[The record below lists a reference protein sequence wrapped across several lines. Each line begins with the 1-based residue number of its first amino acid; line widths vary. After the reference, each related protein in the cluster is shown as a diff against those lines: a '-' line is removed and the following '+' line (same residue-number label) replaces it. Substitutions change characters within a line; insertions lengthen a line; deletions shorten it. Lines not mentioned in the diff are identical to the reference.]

1 MQVIQYWISPNENNY
16 LIFLVFSICII
27 ASSCSIIQPHPGNKQ
42 VRLIFYNEINLI
54 ADNSYNCEYLT
65 TLVSSDGHW
74 YNYLFISN
82 ADLSNGALNDMYNK
96 ANAIDAN
103 VIYVNSNIDF
113 ATSVTLL
120 GQAYKCSENDD
131 QQQRQQRY

>member
-1 MQVIQYWISPNENNY
+1 M
-16 LIFLVFSICII
+16 
-27 ASSCSIIQPHPGNKQ
+27 
-42 VRLIFYNEINLI
+42 YN
-54 ADNSYNCEYLT
+54 
-65 TLVSSDGHW
+65 
-74 YNYLFISN
+74 
-82 ADLSNGALNDMYNK
+82 NDMYNK

-120 GQAYKCSENDD
+120 GQAYKCTERDD